1 MMAMLHQIDVHGIR
15 LYSNHG
21 CMQEEAII
29 GSHYEVNISVWAN
42 LSVSVQ
48 TDELIDTVDYVALY
62 EITKSEMGKRAKL
75 LEVVC
80 QRIMDR
86 IMNEHP
92 TVQKASVNVAKL
104 NPPINGDVERV
115 ALTFTAER

>member
-1 MMAMLHQIDVHGIR
+1 MIAMLHQIDVHGIR

-86 IMNEHP
+86 IMDEHP
-92 TVQKASVNVAKL
+92 SVQKASVNVAKL